1 MNTFINLSLPKRLTA
16 VLLALALAVCL
27 MFALVRSTEAKLEA
41 STNTPVG
48 ASGTQSPSPS
58 SLEPTNPASP
68 APTATYDPNDP
79 TIADK
84 PAEGAM
90 SELTPEDY
98 ATAQTVTE
106 DGISN
111 FYKVYS
117 AETPEQRLGR
127 LAPYFP
133 ADSKYLSTLPD
144 GGTLNPQNE
153 DSKID
158 MSGEITV
165 DEPLFA
171 RDGVYSALITLT
183 TGVQFTYTDSSERP
197 QVVYGDETITVTTE
211 KVGSSWLITNIEV
224 QR

>member
-1 MNTFINLSLPKRLTA
+1 MNTFLNLSLPKRLAA
-16 VLLALALAVCL
+16 VLLALTLVTCL
-27 MFALVRSTEAKLEA
+27 IVVWVHSTEGKLEA
-41 STNTPVG
+41 SANGTPVG
-48 ASGTQSPSPS
+48 VNGTQSPRPS
-58 SLEPTNPASP
+58 SSAIATPEPTVI
-68 APTATYDPNDP
+68 YDPNDP

-90 SELTPEDY
+90 SQLTPEDY
-98 ATAQTVTE
+98 ATAQTVAE
-106 DGISN
+106 DGITN
-111 FYKVYS
+111 FYRVYS
-117 AETPEQRLGR
+117 AETTEQRLAR

-165 DEPLFA
+165 DEPLSA
-171 RDGVYSALITLT
+171 KDGVYSTLLTLT
-183 TGVQFTYTDSSERP
+183 TGIQFTYTGTAERP